1 MESSEGPAPPPAV
14 RLAALD
20 LFRGAT
26 VAAMLFVNNPGS
38 WAFVLPPFGHAEW
51 HGCTPTDLVFPFFL
65 FIVGTASVLSLGK
78 RATQGAARGV
88 LARHALRRGG
98 TIVLVGWALAWFPF
112 TLERLL
118 RLRIPG
124 VLPRIGIVYAL
135 GALLSSSLPRCGGKR
150 PFWPP
155 RRRSSSP
162 STPRSSS
169 FRAST

>member
-1 MESSEGPAPPPAV
+1 MDSSGAPETPSAG

-38 WAFVLPPFGHAEW
+38 WAFILPPFDHAEW

-78 RATQGAARGV
+78 RAAQGAVRPQ
-88 LARHALRRGG
+88 LARHAVRRGA

-124 VLPRIGIVYAL
+124 VLPRIGVVYAL
-135 GALLSSSLPRCGGKR
+135 GALLLIAAPARRKDKSFLSS
-150 PFWPP
+150 
-155 RRRSSSP
+155 
-162 STPRSSS
+162 
-169 FRAST
+169 AVH